1 MCRDRAEVVAT
12 RPPEPALSEAEG
24 ADCPYIHI
32 RFCKYYTYT
41 YPTTQSKRN
50 AYLFKGDFLVDKGM
64 FK

>member
-12 RPPEPALSEAEG
+12 RPPE

-50 AYLFKGDFLVDKGM
+50 TYLFKGDFLVDKGM